1 MSCVNTENWKSM
13 MRSIKQIIIFILLP
27 LVSIAQRD
35 SVMSLPEIFQE
46 INENNLLLKS
56 YRQRAESYQYSADAA
71 TAWMPPMVGLGTW
84 QTPYPFQKVM
94 DPRDKGMLMI
104 RLEQEIPSR
113 ARLNATRRYIASQ
126 ANAEREARNIALND
140 LKAEAKRQY
149 YNWLVASQS
158 LAVLRKNEQI
168 LSLMRKIEE
177 VRLPFNQSQLSS
189 IYRSDAAIEENRSM
203 MHMQLGEISRAKA
216 YLNGFMNRASN
227 YDFTIDT
234 TYEVQFSPFAQ
245 IDTAAIAVKRSDILR
260 MNENIRSMQLNIEAM
275 RLQKKPIFKLQF
287 DHMQPFD
294 NMMPK
299 AFGLMGMMSIPIA
312 PWSSKM
318 YKSEIKAMELK
329 IGAMQNERAAMLQ
342 ETQAMLRGMQS
353 EIQSMQ
359 RRISAMETKVIPALQ
374 KNFDANYIQYQ
385 ENKLSITALIESYE
399 ALNMIQMEILDEKQR
414 LYQMIA
420 DYEKQIYR

>member
-1 MSCVNTENWKSM
+1 

-56 YRQRAESYQYSADAA
+56 YGQRAESYQYSADAA

-94 DPRDKGMLMI
+94 DARDKGMLMI
-104 RLEQEIPSR
+104 RLEQEIPNR

-126 ANAEREARNIALND
+126 ANAEREARNVALND
-140 LKAEAKRQY
+140 MEAEAKRQY
-149 YNWLVASQS
+149 FNWLVASQS
-158 LAVLRKNEQI
+158 LAVLRKNEQV
-168 LSLMRKIEE
+168 LLLMRKVEE
-177 VRLPFNQSQLSS
+177 VRLPYNQSQLSS
-189 IYRSDAAIEENRSM
+189 VYRSDAALEENRSM
-203 MHMQLGEISRAKA
+203 MYMQLGEISRAKA
-216 YLNGFMNRASN
+216 YLNGFMNRASD

-234 TYEVQFSPFAQ
+234 NYDVQFSPFSQ
-245 IDTAAIAVKRSDILR
+245 IDTAAIAVIRSDILR

-275 RLQKKPIFKLQF
+275 RLQKKPIFKVQF

-318 YKSEIKAMELK
+318 YKSEIKSMELN

>member
-1 MSCVNTENWKSM
+1 

-56 YRQRAESYQYSADAA
+56 YGQRAESYQYSADAA

-94 DPRDKGMLMI
+94 DARDKGMLMI
-104 RLEQEIPSR
+104 RLEQEIPNR

-126 ANAEREARNIALND
+126 ANAEREARNVALND
-140 LKAEAKRQY
+140 MKAEAKRQY
-149 YNWLVASQS
+149 FNWLVASQS
-158 LAVLRKNEQI
+158 LAVLRKNEQV
-168 LSLMRKIEE
+168 LLLMRKVEE
-177 VRLPFNQSQLSS
+177 VRLPYNQSQLSS
-189 IYRSDAAIEENRSM
+189 VYRSDAALEENRSM
-203 MHMQLGEISRAKA
+203 MYMQLGEISRAKA
-216 YLNGFMNRASN
+216 YLNGFMNRASD

-234 TYEVQFSPFAQ
+234 NYDVQFSPFSQ
-245 IDTAAIAVKRSDILR
+245 IDTAAIAVIRSDILR

-275 RLQKKPIFKLQF
+275 RLQKKPIFKVQF

-318 YKSEIKAMELK
+318 YKSEIKSMELN